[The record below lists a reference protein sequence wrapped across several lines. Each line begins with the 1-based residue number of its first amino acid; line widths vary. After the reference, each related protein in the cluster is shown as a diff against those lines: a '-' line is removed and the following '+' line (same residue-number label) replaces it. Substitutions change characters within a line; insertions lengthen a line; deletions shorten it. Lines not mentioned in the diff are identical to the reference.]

1 MASIKDRLVA
11 WHRRRGTKKVDDARD
26 RNIKDVDGVESLE
39 FPYGPGK
46 GKYWRLDVHR
56 PAERKDPLP
65 AILVVH
71 GGGFSYGTK
80 ETYRLYGRYLA
91 KQGFGVVVFSYPL
104 APEARFPTQLL
115 AVDKAMEWL
124 KSNGERLGISLE
136 KPLLFGD
143 SAGGHLAFHYA
154 EICGRADLRTLFH
167 QHWGTN
173 FKCPLAIGGLGL
185 NCATFRNL
193 SDPEDSLNH
202 WLGTAGRLGKELDPL
217 AFVGDYLPPM
227 YLLTGD
233 GDFLLGENQAMHRL
247 LDEAGIPHGYK
258 EYVGKNAPL
267 SHVFHC
273 NLALEEALE
282 ANQDE
287 IAYLMKRR

>member
-26 RNIKDVDGVESLE
+26 RKIKDVEGVSSLE

-56 PAERKDPLP
+56 PDERKEPLP
-65 AILVVH
+65 AIVVVH

-91 KQGFGVVVFSYPL
+91 KQGFGVIVFSYPL

-115 AVDKAMEWL
+115 AVDHAMEWL
-124 KSNGERLGISLE
+124 KENGERLGISLE

-154 EICGRADLRTLFH
+154 EIVGRADLRTLFH
-167 QHWGTN
+167 QHWGAN
-173 FKCPLAIGGLGL
+173 FKCPLPIGGLGL
-185 NCATFRNL
+185 NCATFRDL
-193 SDPEDSLNH
+193 SDPEDALNL
-202 WLGTAGRLGKELDPL
+202 WLGTAGRKGKELKPL

-233 GDFLLGENQAMHRL
+233 GDFLLGENQEMHRL
-247 LDEAGIPHGYK
+247 LEKDGIPHGYK
-258 EYVGKNAPL
+258 EYVGENAPL

-273 NLALEEALE
+273 NLALQEALE

-287 IAYLMKRR
+287 IRYLMERR